1 MIKVENIAVF
11 NIGRAVYS
19 ARNAMNSW
27 SKSDSVIELD
37 LIGEKDLELA
47 QRLYKG
53 GSEHRKFLR
62 QIFVTMD
69 ITAPRYF
76 YTEFDTYKVG
86 TASNSCSTMHT
97 IHKQPFT
104 IDDFSHEHL
113 ENPYM
118 EEVVENLINEL
129 NRFRNFY
136 LETQDKKYW
145 YAIIQLLPQSYNQ
158 RRTVTMNYENVM
170 NMINQRE
177 NHKLK
182 EWRDFVKF
190 LRGLPYVEAMR
201 GEICD

>member
-19 ARNAMNSW
+19 ARNAMDSW

-37 LIGEKDLELA
+37 LIGEKDLDLA

-53 GSEHRKFLR
+53 GTEHRKFLR

-69 ITAPRYF
+69 IVAPRYF

-97 IHKQPFT
+97 IHKRPFT
-104 IDDFSHEHL
+104 LDDFSHEYL

-182 EWRDFVKF
+182 EWRDFAKV
-190 LRGLPYVEAMR
+190 LRKLPEVEAIR
-201 GEICD
+201 GEEE

>member
-19 ARNAMNSW
+19 ARNAMDSW

-37 LIGEKDLELA
+37 LIGEKDLDLA

-53 GSEHRKFLR
+53 GTEHRKFLR

-69 ITAPRYF
+69 IVAPRYF

-97 IHKQPFT
+97 IHKRPFAL
-104 IDDFSHEHL
+104 DDFSHEYL

-182 EWRDFVKF
+182 EWRDFVKV
-190 LRGLPYVEAMR
+190 LRKLPEVEAIR
-201 GEICD
+201 GEEE

>member
-19 ARNAMNSW
+19 ARNAMDSW
-27 SKSDSVIELD
+27 NKSDSVIELD
-37 LIGEKDLELA
+37 LIGEKDLDLA

-53 GSEHRKFLR
+53 GTEHRKFLR

-69 ITAPRYF
+69 IVAPRYF

-97 IHKQPFT
+97 IHKRPFT
-104 IDDFSHEHL
+104 LDDFSHEYL
-113 ENPYM
+113 ENPYI
-118 EEVVENLINEL
+118 EEVMENLINEL

-182 EWRDFVKF
+182 EWRDFVKV
-190 LRGLPYVEAMR
+190 LRKLPEVEAIR
-201 GEICD
+201 GEEE

>member
-19 ARNAMNSW
+19 ARNAMDSW

-37 LIGEKDLELA
+37 LIGEKDLDLA

-53 GSEHRKFLR
+53 GTEHRKFLR

-69 ITAPRYF
+69 IVAPRYF

-97 IHKQPFT
+97 IHKRPFT
-104 IDDFSHEHL
+104 LDDFSHEYL

-182 EWRDFVKF
+182 EWRDFVKI
-190 LRGLPYVEAMR
+190 LRKLPEVEAIR
-201 GEICD
+201 GEEE

>member
-19 ARNAMNSW
+19 ARNAMDSW

-37 LIGEKDLELA
+37 LIGEKDLDLA

-53 GSEHRKFLR
+53 GTEHRKFLR

-69 ITAPRYF
+69 IVAPRYF

-97 IHKQPFT
+97 IHKRPFT
-104 IDDFSHEHL
+104 LDDFSHEYL

-182 EWRDFVKF
+182 EWRDFVKA
-190 LRGLPYVEAMR
+190 LRKLPEVEAIR
-201 GEICD
+201 GEEE